1 MELFIKVASIISQNK
16 NRKEAITPADRL
28 KEDLGIDSFDGLM
41 IVCDLEDEF
50 GISIEPEEL
59 KTLKVVQDI
68 VDRLELKIQSV
79 ITI

>member
-1 MELFIKVASIISQNK
+1 MELFSKVASIISQNK
-16 NRKEAITPADRL
+16 NSTEAIKPNDRL

-41 IVCDLEDEF
+41 IINDFEDEF

-68 VDRLELKIQSV
+68 VDRLGVKIRSV
-79 ITI
+79 KTV

>member
-1 MELFIKVASIISQNK
+1 MELFSKVASIISQNK
-16 NRKEAITPADRL
+16 NSTESIKPTDRL

-41 IVCDLEDEF
+41 IINDFEDEF

-68 VDRLELKIQSV
+68 VDRLEVKMRSV
-79 ITI
+79 KTV

>member
-1 MELFIKVASIISQNK
+1 MELFSKVASIISQNK
-16 NRKEAITPADRL
+16 NSMEAIKPTDRL

-41 IVCDLEDEF
+41 IINDFEDEF

-68 VDRLELKIQSV
+68 VDRLEVKIRAV
-79 ITI
+79 KTV

>member
-1 MELFIKVASIISQNK
+1 MELFSKVASIISQNK
-16 NRKEAITPADRL
+16 NCTEAIKPTDRL

-41 IVCDLEDEF
+41 IVNDIEDEF

-68 VDRLELKIQSV
+68 ADKLEVKILSV
-79 ITI
+79 KTN

>member
-1 MELFIKVASIISQNK
+1 MELFSKVASIISQNK
-16 NRKEAITPADRL
+16 NSTEAIKPTDRL

-41 IVCDLEDEF
+41 IINDFEDEF

-68 VDRLELKIQSV
+68 VDRLEVKIRSV
-79 ITI
+79 KTV

>member
-1 MELFIKVASIISQNK
+1 MELFSKVASIISQNK
-16 NRKEAITPADRL
+16 NSTEAIKPTDRL

-41 IVCDLEDEF
+41 IINDFEDEF

-68 VDRLELKIQSV
+68 VDRLEVKMRSV
-79 ITI
+79 KTV

>member
-1 MELFIKVASIISQNK
+1 MELFSKVASIISQNK
-16 NRKEAITPADRL
+16 NSTEAIKPTDRL

-41 IVCDLEDEF
+41 IINDFEDEF

-68 VDRLELKIQSV
+68 VDRLEVKIRAV
-79 ITI
+79 KTV

>member
-1 MELFIKVASIISQNK
+1 MELFSKVASIISQNK
-16 NRKEAITPADRL
+16 NSTEAIRPTDRL

-41 IVCDLEDEF
+41 IINDFEDEF

-68 VDRLELKIQSV
+68 VERLEVKMRSV
-79 ITI
+79 KTV